1 MGQAYSI
8 TRTVKQPYDAALAA
22 VREALVHEGIGV
34 VTEFDVRE
42 SFAKNLDVEVPPQII
57 LGACQSGLAYQ
68 ALQADPSIA
77 VLIPVNVVVRY
88 ADDETTV
95 VEAFDPATIAGLAGG
110 DAVRRLA
117 TDARAR
123 VVAALN
129 ALAAED

>member
-8 TRTVKQPYDAALAA
+8 TRSVQGAYDSVLEA
-22 VREALVHEGIGV
+22 VREALVDEGIAI
-34 VTEFDVRE
+34 VTEFDIRE
-42 SFAKNLDVEVPPQII
+42 SFLKNLDVEVPPQII

-68 ALQADPSIA
+68 ALQVDPSIA

-88 ADDETTV
+88 VDEETTI
-95 VEAFDPATIAGLAGG
+95 VEAFDPATIAGLTGG

-123 VVAALN
+123 IVAALN
-129 ALAAED
+129 SLEN

>member
-8 TRTVKQPYDAALAA
+8 TRTIQQPYDAALRA
-22 VREALVHEGIGV
+22 VREALTDQGIGV

-42 SFAKNLDVEVPPQII
+42 SFLKNLDVEVPPQII

-68 ALQADPSIA
+68 ALQVDPSIA

-88 ADDETTV
+88 LDEESTSI
-95 VEAFDPATIAGLAGG
+95 EAFDPATIAGLTGG

-117 TDARAR
+117 TDARTR
-123 VVAALN
+123 IVAALN
-129 ALAAED
+129 ALPDD